1 MRNYGFRNTEEI
13 IKIKHFFI
21 TMLIFILY
29 LKVSR
34 LHGFTVGQPLYQW
47 RLSLH
52 YTASLHLFTFILYL
66 ETIPFRDYSIQRL
79 LHLETIPFR
88 DYLSKSPIA
97 SVFSGPSFKPVKM
110 RSKKVYCVNEIRN
123 FVINIQ
129 FCETIVYFIINTHFI
144 INFIIHVL

>member
-1 MRNYGFRNTEEI
+1 
-13 IKIKHFFI
+13 
-21 TMLIFILY
+21 MLIFILY

-88 DYLSKSPIA
+88 DYSIQRLFHLETIPFRDYLSKSPIA

-144 INFIIHVL
+144 MNFIIHVL